1 MKSKNDNRGCLD
13 ILMDMM
19 SDVND
24 IVEKYYTTYPN
35 RRK

>member
-1 MKSKNDNRGCLD
+1 MNSKTDNKSCLD

-24 IVEKYYTTYPN
+24 LMESFN
-35 RRK
+35 RNIKRQ